1 MMCMNAFISNNF
13 SACQDY
19 FDEMATISP
28 TSKPAN
34 SEARNITP
42 EKREKA
48 LKDLYRH
55 TRTIY
60 PKMKDKYTGKD
71 FFDKFYQIA
80 KEDIAQDEARKLQ
93 MQQQSGVAQPTQP
106 AQPAEPANNDDA

>member
-1 MMCMNAFISNNF
+1 MTWLNPFITDNF
-13 SACQDY
+13 LACQDY
-19 FDEMATISP
+19 FDEMATISDNA
-28 TSKPAN
+28 KPA
-34 SEARNITP
+34 ETELRNITP

-71 FFDKFYQIA
+71 FFDRFYQMA
-80 KEDIAQDEARKLQ
+80 KEDIAQDEVRKQQ
-93 MQQQSGVAQPTQP
+93 MQQSAQPQP
-106 AQPAEPANNDDA
+106 AQPSQPPQPADEV